1 MLRLSAGPLIA
12 APSRNC
18 ALVQTE
24 ATVVIS
30 LTVTLRR
37 GVAAE
42 HRQKRQRRIV
52 ARALVDRGDAAF
64 GDEIKADARSRRLI
78 RAERKAPV
86 IRRFRL
92 RQLFGLAGAP
102 GP

>member
-1 MLRLSAGPLIA
+1 M
-12 APSRNC
+12 
-18 ALVQTE
+18 VQTD

-30 LTVTLRR
+30 LMVTCAG
-37 GVAAE
+37 GVAAQ

-64 GDEIKADARSRRLI
+64 GDQIEAHARSRRLI

-86 IRRFRL
+86 VRRFRL
-92 RQLFGLAGAP
+92 RQLLGLAGAP